1 MKEWK
6 IYYSENHQLLLDVI
20 VTVFAFCDSGI
31 LAHVLSLA
39 LSVLKV
45 PMIREGYAL
54 NPRLGGEKD

>member
-1 MKEWK
+1 M
-6 IYYSENHQLLLDVI
+6 LDVI

-54 NPRLGGEKD
+54 NPRSGGEKD